1 MVRYTS
7 PKISAVHLIKP
18 LKKEHAKIHS
28 GMIGFFRKKK
38 AICRRN
44 VIKHEKAKYKK
55 FLSEPCLLNDGDKC
69 TLHHQF
75 FENVDGKV

>member
-18 LKKEHAKIHS
+18 LKKEHAKSHS

-44 VIKHEKAKYKK
+44 VIRHEK

-69 TLHHQF
+69 TLHHKF